1 MLIILKPKLDRQNN
15 PYWSAMVMHEG
26 NCVLE
31 VVAPKTFSMH
41 LNKDFR
47 ETYENVAMRVLTELE
62 KIPDQATLRKMFLQD
77 EVRPKNN
84 PIGS

>member
-1 MLIILKPKLDRQNN
+1 MLIVLKPKLDRTGE
-15 PYWSAMVMHEG
+15 PYWTAMVMHEG

-31 VVAPKTFSMH
+31 VHAPKTFSMQ

-47 ETYENVAMRVLTELE
+47 ETYENVAMRVFKELE
-62 KIPDQATLRKMFLQD
+62 KEPDQKTLRKLLLSE

-84 PIGS
+84 PIQS